1 MRDKTL
7 SIKVHLRNT
16 VISAVAV
23 QETSPTLSEFNIERY
38 PSDFDNL
45 KEAIDG
51 AVVAAFT
58 MSNNESAGSMHIH
71 GYSFALPEKSD
82 VCLIH
87 IKSSQDR
94 SSPTEKGFVWH
105 CRLVGNVQNN
115 AILSLSGRIED
126 LYIGND
132 TCILQSGMSS
142 LRTVS

>member
-1 MRDKTL
+1 MILKAEGTQQVRDKTL

-94 SSPTEKGFVWH
+94 VVTSTEKGFVWH
-105 CRLVGNVQNN
+105 CRLGGKCSEQRDSFF
-115 AILSLSGRIED
+115 IWS
-126 LYIGND
+126 Y
-132 TCILQSGMSS
+132 
-142 LRTVS
+142 